1 MKILLTG
8 SSGFIGARLLEK
20 LLSDGHSVLVTT
32 RAPREERP
40 GILWLLGD
48 LSNLNKMSGEIEKFE
63 PEAILH
69 LAWEGIPDF
78 SEEQCRKNVFL
89 SINFLAM
96 VGKIPSVRKV
106 IVTGSCWEYGNRNGA
121 CSELDTT
128 NPSNWFTWAKDTVQK
143 YVKRLCEDQNIEW
156 YWGRVFFVYGQNQ
169 RSQSLI
175 PSVIRA
181 LENNEVPDLRSPY
194 AKNDFIFVEDLIQGL
209 VSCLKEG
216 PPSGIYNFGSG
227 IESTV
232 IDIVRVLE
240 NLISGKIKLTDQ
252 IEVKP
257 SVSPEALKSFY
268 ANTEIS
274 RAVLGWE
281 ATTSISEG
289 MQTVLKDNGS

>member
-1 MKILLTG
+1 
-8 SSGFIGARLLEK
+8 
-20 LLSDGHSVLVTT
+20 
-32 RAPREERP
+32 
-40 GILWLLGD
+40 
-48 LSNLNKMSGEIEKFE
+48 
-63 PEAILH
+63 
-69 LAWEGIPDF
+69 
-78 SEEQCRKNVFL
+78 
-89 SINFLAM
+89 
-96 VGKIPSVRKV
+96 
-106 IVTGSCWEYGNRNGA
+106 
-121 CSELDTT
+121 
-128 NPSNWFTWAKDTVQK
+128 
-143 YVKRLCEDQNIEW
+143 
-156 YWGRVFFVYGQNQ
+156 
-169 RSQSLI
+169 
-175 PSVIRA
+175 VIRA

-240 NLISGKIKLTDQ
+240 NLISGKIKLTEQ

-289 MQTVLKDNGS
+289 MQIVLKDNGS